1 MTVTIFPGVPLT
13 GTLDAIPS
21 KSAAHR
27 LMICA
32 ALADG
37 PTTITCPRR
46 SQDIDATLRC
56 LTGLGASFRPQGKG
70 YLVTPAAQ
78 ETRADHC
85 LLDCGESG
93 STLRFLLPVAG
104 ALGANATFQLAG
116 RLAQRPMAPLL
127 EQLEAHGCQT
137 YLDQEKKTLSI
148 SGQLTPGAYR
158 LPGDVSSQ
166 FFTGLLFALPLL
178 GRRAFWRSR
187 ENWNP
192 PAIFSSPSRPWPPLA

>member
-37 PTTITCPRR
+37 PTTITCPQR

-70 YLVTPAAQ
+70 DLVTPAAQ
-78 ETRADHC
+78 E
-85 LLDCGESG
+85 
-93 STLRFLLPVAG
+93 
-104 ALGANATFQLAG
+104 
-116 RLAQRPMAPLL
+116 
-127 EQLEAHGCQT
+127 
-137 YLDQEKKTLSI
+137 LSLI
-148 SGQLTPGAYR
+148 H
-158 LPGDVSSQ
+158 
-166 FFTGLLFALPLL
+166 
-178 GRRAFWRSR
+178 
-187 ENWNP
+187 
-192 PAIFSSPSRPWPPLA
+192 I